1 MTYDP
6 AQAEQEIRELRAALE
21 QARRELATER
31 DLTDRQNHVL
41 KLLTDERIISTST
54 PELLD
59 EVMADYRNMRTPN
72 AIQ

>member
-1 MTYDP
+1 MQYDQ
-6 AQAEQEIRELRAALE
+6 AQAEQEIRELRTALE
-21 QARRELATER
+21 HARRDLAVER

-41 KLLTDERIISTST
+41 KLLTSERLISTST

-59 EVMADYRNMRTPN
+59 EVMTEYRNLRTPN

>member
-1 MTYDP
+1 MHDP
-6 AQAEQEIRELRAALE
+6 TQAEQEIRELRIALE

-41 KLLTDERIISTST
+41 KLLTDERLISTST

>member
-1 MTYDP
+1 MHDP
-6 AQAEQEIRELRAALE
+6 IQAEQEIRELRVALE
-21 QARRELATER
+21 HTRRDLAAER

-41 KLLTDERIISTST
+41 RLLTDERIISTST

-59 EVMADYRNMRTPN
+59 EVLADYRNMRTPN

>member
-41 KLLTDERIISTST
+41 KLLTDERIVTTST

-59 EVMADYRNMRTPN
+59 EVLADYRNLRTPN